1 MALSLVDPSPVA
13 LHLIRSFCV
22 DPGRRNWG
30 RRHDLLVLETEVG
43 EKRISVGSPSNLCLA
58 LLLCSGGCYSCIER
72 NLLVHVLNYNEL
84 KMICGSMERNGGTAP
99 PLMVKHN
106 VFEEKVIDSHGITM
120 LRCKCF

>member
-43 EKRISVGSPSNLCLA
+43 EKRISVGSPSVA
-58 LLLCSGGCYSCIER
+58 TGTA
-72 NLLVHVLNYNEL
+72 
-84 KMICGSMERNGGTAP
+84 MAPCGSMERNGGTAP